1 VIQPNRRALLQTAA
15 ALTIPLTITPALNAT
30 AGSATAAN
38 VKPADSL
45 YPRER
50 LLLDFDWRFAF
61 GHSSE
66 VHRDFGFGAD
76 QKTFAKQGTNV
87 STAADIAFDDSTWK
101 AVNLPHDWVI
111 DLPFVKNEYFIP
123 PKNPDDGDAA
133 AGHGYKAVG
142 RNFPETSIGWYRKV
156 FHIAKADE
164 AKRLTI
170 EFDGIFR
177 DATIIFN
184 GYILTRHNSGYCPA
198 TVDISNFINVD
209 GPNVLLVR
217 ADASLGEGWFYE
229 GAGIYRHVWLVKT
242 ARTYIPQWGVCVRSD
257 TSGAL
262 SIETDVTNAT
272 DEDRE
277 LRVISTVYDRDRRV
291 AAKLETPLPTGA
303 RQSTSCRQTA
313 TLAPVRLWAL
323 DDPHLYTVHTELMD
337 GETVIDTCR
346 SRFGVRDIRFD
357 SKDGFFLNGQWLKIK
372 GTNNH
377 QDHAGVGIAIPDSLQ
392 TWRVKQLKEMGSNT
406 WRCSHNPPT
415 PELLDACDELGMLV
429 IDETRMM
436 TSTPTGLEE
445 LETLIRRDRN
455 HPSIILWSIG
465 NEETAQQGTE
475 RGLKIALDMRRV
487 VKSLDPTR
495 PVTAAMNH
503 FMGQGI
509 TPALDVMGFNYHE
522 ADIEPFRKL
531 YPDMPIVGTE
541 TASAVSTRGEY
552 VRDEA
557 KGYVRAYDLD
567 APSYALT
574 AEAWWTL
581 YNSKSYLSGG
591 LVWTGFDY
599 RGEPTPFNRW
609 PEISSH
615 FGILDTCGFPK
626 DIYYYYKSWWQTA
639 PVLHLFP
646 HWNWEG
652 KEGKD
657 IPVWVHS
664 NLDAVEL
671 FVNGKSVGQKSVVK
685 DRHLEWQV
693 PYTPGSITAYGYKNG
708 KVVMKQTRKT
718 AGPAWSVTLTADQ
731 TTLMANGQDVIML
744 KADVLDRAGV
754 PVPTA
759 DNLIHF
765 DVEGP
770 ATIIGVGNGNPTS
783 HEADRASSRM
793 AFNGLAQA
801 ILQGRR
807 KEAGGITVVA
817 RSNGLVSGRL
827 TLKAL
832 EVTPLPQL

>member
-1 VIQPNRRALLQTAA
+1 MIQHSRRALLQTAA
-15 ALTIPLTITPALNAT
+15 LLTVPLAT
-30 AGSATAAN
+30 SVTTTSAWSAPQKAQ
-38 VKPADSL
+38 PADDL
-45 YPRER
+45 APRER
-50 LLLDFDWRFAF
+50 LSLDFGWRFAL
-61 GHSSE
+61 GHATE
-66 VHRDFGFGAD
+66 VHRDFDFGLD
-76 QKTFAKQGTNV
+76 QKTFAKQGANV
-87 STAADIAFDDSTWK
+87 ATAAALDFDDSTWQP
-101 AVNLPHDWVI
+101 VNLPHDWVI
-111 DLPFVKNEYFIP
+111 DLPFAKNDYFIP
-123 PKNPDDGDAA
+123 PANPEDGDSA

-142 RNFPETSIGWYRKV
+142 RKFPENSIGWYRKV
-156 FHIAKADE
+156 FTLSKADE

-184 GYILTRHNSGYCPA
+184 GYILTRHDSGYCPV
-198 TVDISNFINVD
+198 TIDISNFINVD
-209 GPNVLLVR
+209 GPNVLVVR
-217 ADASLGEGWFYE
+217 ADATLGEGWFYE
-229 GAGIYRHVWLVKT
+229 GGGIYRHVWLVKT
-242 ARTYIPQWGVCVRSD
+242 ARTYINQWGACIRSD
-257 TSGAL
+257 TSGKL
-262 SIETDVTNAT
+262 SIDTDVTNAT
-272 DEDRE
+272 DSDRH
-277 LRVISTVYDRDRRV
+277 LQVVSTVMDRDGATV
-291 AAKLETPLPTGA
+291 AQLTTAADVKARKGA
-303 RQSTSCRQTA
+303 TVSQAGVFS
-313 TLAPVRLWAL
+313 PVRLWSL
-323 DDPHLYTVHTELMD
+323 DDPHLYTVRTELKD
-337 GETVIDTCR
+337 GDTVIDTCR

-357 SKDGFFLNGQWLKIK
+357 AKEGFFLNGQGMKIK

-377 QDHAGVGIAIPDSLQ
+377 QDHAGVGVAIPDALQ
-392 TWRVKQLKEMGSNT
+392 YWRVKQLKDMGANT

-415 PELLDACDELGMLV
+415 PELLDACDELGMMV

-436 TSTPTGLEE
+436 TSTPTGLEQ

-475 RGLKIALDMRRV
+475 RGLKIAMDMRRL

-503 FMGQGI
+503 YMGHGI

-522 ADIEPFRKL
+522 SDIEPFRQL

-552 VRDEA
+552 VRDDV

-567 APSYALT
+567 APSYAKT

-581 YNSKSYLSGG
+581 YNSKPYLSGG

-626 DIYYYYKSWWQTA
+626 DIYYYYKSWWQA
-639 PVLHLFP
+639 KPVMHLFP

-652 KEGKD
+652 QEGQD
-657 IPVWVHS
+657 IAVWVHS

-671 FVNGKSVGQKSVVK
+671 FVNGKSAGQKTVMK
-685 DRHLEWQV
+685 DRHLEWSV
-693 PYTPGSITAYGYKNG
+693 PYAPGSITAYGYKNG

-718 AGPAWSVTLTADQ
+718 AGRAYSVTLTADR
-731 TTLMANGQDVIML
+731 TALNADGRDVIML
-744 KADVLDRAGV
+744 KAEVFDRAGV
-754 PVPTA
+754 PVPRA

-765 DVEGP
+765 DVDGP
-770 ATIIGVGNGNPTS
+770 ARIIGVGNGNPTS
-783 HEADRASSRM
+783 HEADHATSRM

-801 ILQGRR
+801 ILQGQH
-807 KEAGGITVVA
+807 KAAGTVTVIA
-817 RSNGLVSGRL
+817 RSNGLVSGRV
-827 TLKAL
+827 TLKAMD
-832 EVTPLPQL
+832 VPLPAEI